1 MAQGINDTA
10 TLEGMGDVRQLSPLV
25 LAYIGDAYYEM
36 VVRTH
41 VVSEGNMQVEKLHKK
56 VTGLV
61 RASAQA
67 AIARHYV
74 DTEEFTEDEL
84 AVFKRGRNSKS
95 HTMPKNADPADYR
108 RATGLE
114 AVIGYLY
121 MDGRGRRAEELI
133 LKGIEYLTAQN
144 TEEKQNA

>member
-1 MAQGINDTA
+1 MAQGMNETA
-10 TLEGMGDVRQLSPLV
+10 AFEGQSDARQLSPLV

-56 VTGLV
+56 VTSMV

-74 DTEEFTEDEL
+74 DTEVFTEEEL

-121 MDGRGRRAEELI
+121 LDGQAERAKELT
-133 LKGIEYLTAQN
+133 LKGIEYLL
-144 TEEKQNA
+144 ESDSHD

>member
-56 VTGLV
+56 VTGMV

-74 DTEEFTEDEL
+74 DTEVFTEEEL

-121 MDGRGRRAEELI
+121 LDGQAERAKELT
-133 LKGIEYLTAQN
+133 LKGIEYLL
-144 TEEKQNA
+144 ESDSHD

>member
-1 MAQGINDTA
+1 MAQGVNETIAPDRQNDA
-10 TLEGMGDVRQLSPLV
+10 QQLSPLV

-36 VVRTH
+36 VVRTY

-56 VTGLV
+56 VTGIV
-61 RASAQA
+61 KASSQA
-67 AIARHYV
+67 AVARYYI
-74 DTEEFTEDEL
+74 DTDEFTDDEL

-95 HTMPKNADPADYR
+95 HTMPKNAEPADYR

-121 MDGRGRRAEELI
+121 LEGQDKRASELI
-133 LKGIEYLTAQN
+133 LKGIEYLA
-144 TEEKQNA
+144 KPDA

>member
-1 MAQGINDTA
+1 MAQGINETIA
-10 TLEGMGDVRQLSPLV
+10 LNGQGDARQLSPLV

-36 VVRTH
+36 VVRTY
-41 VVSEGNMQVEKLHKK
+41 VVSAGNMQVEKLHKK

-61 RASAQA
+61 RASSQA

-95 HTMPKNADPADYR
+95 HTMPKNAEPADYR

-114 AVIGYLY
+114 AVIGFLYL
-121 MDGRGRRAEELI
+121 DGQAKRAEELI
-133 LKGIEYLTAQN
+133 LKGIEYLA
-144 TEEKQNA
+144 E

>member
-1 MAQGINDTA
+1 MAQGVNETTAPNRQNDA
-10 TLEGMGDVRQLSPLV
+10 HQLSPLV

-36 VVRTH
+36 VVRTY

-56 VTGLV
+56 VTGIV
-61 RASAQA
+61 KASSQA
-67 AIARHYV
+67 AIARYYI
-74 DTEEFTEDEL
+74 DTDEFTDDEL

-95 HTMPKNADPADYR
+95 HTMPKNAEPADYR

-121 MDGRGRRAEELI
+121 LEGQDKRASELI
-133 LKGIEYLTAQN
+133 LKGIEYLA
-144 TEEKQNA
+144 KPDA

>member
-1 MAQGINDTA
+1 MAQGVNETIAPNRQNDA
-10 TLEGMGDVRQLSPLV
+10 QQLSPLV

-36 VVRTH
+36 VVRTY

-56 VTGLV
+56 VTGIV
-61 RASAQA
+61 KASSQA
-67 AIARHYV
+67 AIARYYI
-74 DTEEFTEDEL
+74 DTDEFTDDEL

-95 HTMPKNADPADYR
+95 HTMPKNAEPADYR

-121 MDGRGRRAEELI
+121 LEGQNKRAEELI
-133 LKGIEYLTAQN
+133 LRGIEYLAETDAKDQG
-144 TEEKQNA
+144 

>member
-1 MAQGINDTA
+1 MAQGMNETMALNGQSDA
-10 TLEGMGDVRQLSPLV
+10 RQLSPLV

-36 VVRTH
+36 VVRTY
-41 VVSEGNMQVEKLHKK
+41 VVSAGNMQVEKLHKK
-56 VTGLV
+56 VTGMV
-61 RASAQA
+61 RASSQA

-95 HTMPKNADPADYR
+95 HTIPKNAEPADYR

-121 MDGRGRRAEELI
+121 LDGQSKRAEELI
-133 LKGIEYLTAQN
+133 LKGIEYLAGQSS
-144 TEEKQNA
+144 QG

>member
-1 MAQGINDTA
+1 
-10 TLEGMGDVRQLSPLV
+10 
-25 LAYIGDAYYEM
+25 M
-36 VVRTH
+36 VVRTY
-41 VVSEGNMQVEKLHKK
+41 VVSAGNMQVEKLHKK
-56 VTGLV
+56 VTGMV
-61 RASAQA
+61 RASSQA

-95 HTMPKNADPADYR
+95 HTIPKNAEPADYR

-121 MDGRGRRAEELI
+121 LDGQSKRAEELI
-133 LKGIEYLTAQN
+133 LKGIEYLAGQSS
-144 TEEKQNA
+144 QG

>member
-1 MAQGINDTA
+1 MNETMALNGQSDA
-10 TLEGMGDVRQLSPLV
+10 RQLSPLV

-36 VVRTH
+36 VVRTY
-41 VVSEGNMQVEKLHKK
+41 VVSAGNMQVEKLHKK
-56 VTGLV
+56 VTGMV
-61 RASAQA
+61 RASSQA

-95 HTMPKNADPADYR
+95 HTIPKNAEPADYR

-121 MDGRGRRAEELI
+121 LDGQSKRAEELI
-133 LKGIEYLTAQN
+133 LKGIEYLAGQSS
-144 TEEKQNA
+144 QG

>member
-1 MAQGINDTA
+1 MAQGVNETIAPDRQNDA
-10 TLEGMGDVRQLSPLV
+10 QQLSPLV

-36 VVRTH
+36 VVRTY

-56 VTGLV
+56 VTGIV
-61 RASAQA
+61 KASSQA
-67 AIARHYV
+67 AIARYYI
-74 DTEEFTEDEL
+74 DTDEFTDDEL

-95 HTMPKNADPADYR
+95 HTMPKNAEPADYR

-121 MDGRGRRAEELI
+121 LEGQDKRASELI
-133 LKGIEYLTAQN
+133 LKGIEYLA
-144 TEEKQNA
+144 KPDA

>member
-10 TLEGMGDVRQLSPLV
+10 TLEGMGDARQLSPLV

-56 VTGLV
+56 VTSMV
-61 RASAQA
+61 RASSQA
-67 AIARHYV
+67 TIARHYV

-121 MDGRGRRAEELI
+121 MEGRGRRAEELI
-133 LKGIEYLTAQN
+133 LKGIEYLA
-144 TEEKQNA
+144 E

>member
-1 MAQGINDTA
+1 MAQGINETIA
-10 TLEGMGDVRQLSPLV
+10 LEGQNDARQLSPLV

-36 VVRTH
+36 VVRTY
-41 VVSEGNMQVEKLHKK
+41 VVSAGNMQVEKLHKK
-56 VTGLV
+56 VTGMV
-61 RASAQA
+61 RASSQA

-84 AVFKRGRNSKS
+84 DVFKRGRNSKS
-95 HTMPKNADPADYR
+95 HTIPKNAEPADYR

-121 MDGRGRRAEELI
+121 LDGQSKRAEELI
-133 LKGIEYLTAQN
+133 LKGIEYLAGQSS
-144 TEEKQNA
+144 QG

>member
-1 MAQGINDTA
+1 MAQGMNETMALNGQSDA
-10 TLEGMGDVRQLSPLV
+10 RQLSPLV

-36 VVRTH
+36 VVRTY
-41 VVSEGNMQVEKLHKK
+41 VVSAGNMQVEKLHKK
-56 VTGLV
+56 VTGMV
-61 RASAQA
+61 RASSRA

-95 HTMPKNADPADYR
+95 HTIPKNAEPADYR

-121 MDGRGRRAEELI
+121 LDGQSKRAEELI
-133 LKGIEYLTAQN
+133 LKGIEYLAGQSS
-144 TEEKQNA
+144 QG

>member
-1 MAQGINDTA
+1 MAQGVNETIAPNRQNDA
-10 TLEGMGDVRQLSPLV
+10 HQLSPLV

-36 VVRTH
+36 IVRTH
-41 VVSEGNMQVEKLHKK
+41 VVSAGNMQVEKLHRK

-61 RASAQA
+61 RASSQA
-67 AIARHYV
+67 AIARYYV
-74 DTEEFTEDEL
+74 DTEEFTEEEL

-95 HTMPKNADPADYR
+95 HTMPKNAEPADYR

-121 MDGRGRRAEELI
+121 LEGQNKRAEELI
-133 LKGIEYLTAQN
+133 LRGIEYLAETDAKDQG
-144 TEEKQNA
+144 

>member
-1 MAQGINDTA
+1 MAQGINETIA
-10 TLEGMGDVRQLSPLV
+10 LEGQNDARQLSPLV

-36 VVRTH
+36 VVRTY
-41 VVSEGNMQVEKLHKK
+41 VVSAGNMQVEKLHKK
-56 VTGLV
+56 VTGMV
-61 RASAQA
+61 RASSQA

-95 HTMPKNADPADYR
+95 HTIPKNAEPADYR

-121 MDGRGRRAEELI
+121 LDGQSKRAEELI
-133 LKGIEYLTAQN
+133 LKGIEYLAGQSS
-144 TEEKQNA
+144 QG

>member
-1 MAQGINDTA
+1 MAQVINEVK
-10 TLEGMGDVRQLSPLV
+10 TLDSQNDAGQFSPLV

-36 VVRTH
+36 IVRTH
-41 VVSEGNMQVEKLHKK
+41 VVSAGNMQVEKLHRK

-61 RASAQA
+61 RASSQA
-67 AIARHYV
+67 AIARYYV
-74 DTEEFTEDEL
+74 DTEEFTEEEL

-95 HTMPKNADPADYR
+95 HTMPKNAEPADYR

-121 MDGRGRRAEELI
+121 LEGQNKRAEELI
-133 LKGIEYLTAQN
+133 LRGIEYLAETDAKDQG
-144 TEEKQNA
+144 

>member
-1 MAQGINDTA
+1 MAQGMNETMALNGQSDA
-10 TLEGMGDVRQLSPLV
+10 RQLSPLV

-36 VVRTH
+36 VVRTY
-41 VVSEGNMQVEKLHKK
+41 VVSAGNMQVEKLHKK
-56 VTGLV
+56 VTGMV
-61 RASAQA
+61 RASSQA

-84 AVFKRGRNSKS
+84 VVFKRGRNSKS
-95 HTMPKNADPADYR
+95 HTIPKNAEPADYR

-121 MDGRGRRAEELI
+121 LDGQSKRAEELI
-133 LKGIEYLTAQN
+133 LKGIEYLAGQSS
-144 TEEKQNA
+144 QG

>member
-1 MAQGINDTA
+1 MAQGVNETIAPNRQNDA
-10 TLEGMGDVRQLSPLV
+10 QQLSPLV

-36 VVRTH
+36 VVRTY

-56 VTGLV
+56 VTGIV
-61 RASAQA
+61 KASSQA
-67 AIARHYV
+67 AIARYYI
-74 DTEEFTEDEL
+74 DTDEFTDDEL

-95 HTMPKNADPADYR
+95 HTMPKNAEPADYR

-121 MDGRGRRAEELI
+121 LEGQDKRASELI
-133 LKGIEYLTAQN
+133 LKGIEYLA
-144 TEEKQNA
+144 KSDA

>member
-1 MAQGINDTA
+1 MAQGINEVK
-10 TLEGMGDVRQLSPLV
+10 TLDSQNDAGQFSPLV

-36 VVRTH
+36 IVRTH
-41 VVSEGNMQVEKLHKK
+41 VVSAGYMQVEKLHRK

-61 RASAQA
+61 RASSQA
-67 AIARHYV
+67 AIARYYV
-74 DTEEFTEDEL
+74 DTEEFTEEEM

-95 HTMPKNADPADYR
+95 HTMPKNAEPADYR

-121 MDGRGRRAEELI
+121 LEGQNKRAEELI
-133 LKGIEYLTAQN
+133 LRGIEYLAETDAKDQG
-144 TEEKQNA
+144 

>member
-1 MAQGINDTA
+1 MAQGINETIA
-10 TLEGMGDVRQLSPLV
+10 LEGQNDARQLSPLV

-36 VVRTH
+36 VIRTYA
-41 VVSEGNMQVEKLHKK
+41 VSAGNMQVEKLHKK

-61 RASAQA
+61 RASSQA
-67 AIARHYV
+67 AIARHYIE
-74 DTEEFTEDEL
+74 TEEFTEDEL

-95 HTMPKNADPADYR
+95 HTIPKNAEPADYR

-121 MDGRGRRAEELI
+121 LDGQSKRADELI
-133 LKGIEYLTAQN
+133 LKGIEYLAGKN
-144 TEEKQNA
+144 SKD

>member
-1 MAQGINDTA
+1 MAQGMNETMALNGQSDA
-10 TLEGMGDVRQLSPLV
+10 RQLSPLV

-36 VVRTH
+36 VVRTY
-41 VVSEGNMQVEKLHKK
+41 VVSAGNMQVEKLHKK
-56 VTGLV
+56 VTGMV
-61 RASAQA
+61 RASSQA

-84 AVFKRGRNSKS
+84 DVFKRGRNSKS
-95 HTMPKNADPADYR
+95 HTIPKNAEPADYR

-121 MDGRGRRAEELI
+121 LDGQSKRAEELI
-133 LKGIEYLTAQN
+133 LKGIEYLAGQSS
-144 TEEKQNA
+144 QG

>member
-1 MAQGINDTA
+1 MAQGMNETA
-10 TLEGMGDVRQLSPLV
+10 AFEGQSDACQLSPLV

-56 VTGLV
+56 VTGMV

-74 DTEEFTEDEL
+74 DTEVFTEEEL

-121 MDGRGRRAEELI
+121 LDGQAERAKELT
-133 LKGIEYLTAQN
+133 LKGIEYLL
-144 TEEKQNA
+144 ESDSHD

>member
-1 MAQGINDTA
+1 MAQGMNETA
-10 TLEGMGDVRQLSPLV
+10 AFEGQSDARQLSPLV

-56 VTGLV
+56 VTSMV

-74 DTEEFTEDEL
+74 DTEVFTEKEL

-121 MDGRGRRAEELI
+121 LDGQAERAKELT
-133 LKGIEYLTAQN
+133 LKGIEYLL
-144 TEEKQNA
+144 ESDSHD

>member
-1 MAQGINDTA
+1 MAQGINETIA
-10 TLEGMGDVRQLSPLV
+10 LEGQNDARQLSPLV

-74 DTEEFTEDEL
+74 DTEEFNEDEL

-108 RATGLE
+108 RE
-114 AVIGYLY
+114 IGYLY

>member
-1 MAQGINDTA
+1 MAQGINEVK
-10 TLEGMGDVRQLSPLV
+10 TLDSQNDAGQFSPLV

-36 VVRTH
+36 IVRTH
-41 VVSEGNMQVEKLHKK
+41 VVSAGNMQVEKLHRK

-61 RASAQA
+61 RASSQA
-67 AIARHYV
+67 AIARYYV
-74 DTEEFTEDEL
+74 DTEEFTEEEM

-95 HTMPKNADPADYR
+95 HTMPKNAEPADYR

-121 MDGRGRRAEELI
+121 LEGQNKRAEELI
-133 LKGIEYLTAQN
+133 LRGIEYLAETDAKDQG
-144 TEEKQNA
+144 

>member
-1 MAQGINDTA
+1 MAQGINEVK
-10 TLEGMGDVRQLSPLV
+10 TLDSQNDAGQFSPLV

-36 VVRTH
+36 IVRTH
-41 VVSEGNMQVEKLHKK
+41 VVSAGNMQVEKLHRK

-61 RASAQA
+61 RASSQA
-67 AIARHYV
+67 AIARYYV
-74 DTEEFTEDEL
+74 DTEEFTEEEL

-95 HTMPKNADPADYR
+95 HTMPKNAEPADYR

-121 MDGRGRRAEELI
+121 LEGQNKRAEELI
-133 LKGIEYLTAQN
+133 LRGIEYLAETDAKDQG
-144 TEEKQNA
+144 

>member
-1 MAQGINDTA
+1 MAQGVNETIAPNRQNDA
-10 TLEGMGDVRQLSPLV
+10 HQLSPLV

-36 VVRTH
+36 VVRTY

-56 VTGLV
+56 VTGIV
-61 RASAQA
+61 KASSQA
-67 AIARHYV
+67 AIARYYI
-74 DTEEFTEDEL
+74 DTHEFTDDEL

-95 HTMPKNADPADYR
+95 HTMPKNAEPADYR

-121 MDGRGRRAEELI
+121 LEGQDKRASELI
-133 LKGIEYLTAQN
+133 LKGIEYLTKPDA
-144 TEEKQNA
+144 

>member
-1 MAQGINDTA
+1 MNETA
-10 TLEGMGDVRQLSPLV
+10 AFEGQSDACQLSPLV

-56 VTGLV
+56 VTSMV

-74 DTEEFTEDEL
+74 DTEVFTEEEL

-121 MDGRGRRAEELI
+121 LDGQAERAKELT
-133 LKGIEYLTAQN
+133 LKGIEYLL
-144 TEEKQNA
+144 ESDSHD

>member
-1 MAQGINDTA
+1 VAQGVNETIAPNRQNDA
-10 TLEGMGDVRQLSPLV
+10 HQLSPLV

-36 VVRTH
+36 VVRTY

-56 VTGLV
+56 VTGIV
-61 RASAQA
+61 KASSQA
-67 AIARHYV
+67 AIARYYI
-74 DTEEFTEDEL
+74 DTDEFTDDEL

-95 HTMPKNADPADYR
+95 HTMPKNAEPADYR

-121 MDGRGRRAEELI
+121 LEGQDKRASELI
-133 LKGIEYLTAQN
+133 LKGIEYLA
-144 TEEKQNA
+144 KPDA

>member
-1 MAQGINDTA
+1 MAQGINEVK
-10 TLEGMGDVRQLSPLV
+10 TLDSQNDAGQFSPLV

-36 VVRTH
+36 IVRTH
-41 VVSEGNMQVEKLHKK
+41 VVSAGNMQVEKLHRK

-61 RASAQA
+61 RASSQA
-67 AIARHYV
+67 AIARYYV
-74 DTEEFTEDEL
+74 DTEEFTEEEM

-95 HTMPKNADPADYR
+95 HTMPKNAEPADYR

-121 MDGRGRRAEELI
+121 LEGQNKRAEELI
-133 LKGIEYLTAQN
+133 LRGIEYLAETDVKDQG
-144 TEEKQNA
+144 

>member
-1 MAQGINDTA
+1 MNETMALNGQSDA
-10 TLEGMGDVRQLSPLV
+10 RQLSPLV

-36 VVRTH
+36 VVRTY
-41 VVSEGNMQVEKLHKK
+41 VVSAGNMQVEKLHKK
-56 VTGLV
+56 VTGMV
-61 RASAQA
+61 RASSQA

-84 AVFKRGRNSKS
+84 DVFKRGRNSKS
-95 HTMPKNADPADYR
+95 HTIPKNAEPADYR

-121 MDGRGRRAEELI
+121 LDGQSKRAEELI
-133 LKGIEYLTAQN
+133 LKGIEYLAGQSS
-144 TEEKQNA
+144 QG

>member
-1 MAQGINDTA
+1 MAQGVNETIAPNRQNDA
-10 TLEGMGDVRQLSPLV
+10 HQLSPLV

-36 VVRTH
+36 VVRTY
-41 VVSEGNMQVEKLHKK
+41 VVSAGNMQVEKLHRK

-61 RASAQA
+61 RASSQA
-67 AIARHYV
+67 AIARYYV
-74 DTEEFTEDEL
+74 DTEEFTEEEM

-95 HTMPKNADPADYR
+95 HTMPKNAEPADYR

-121 MDGRGRRAEELI
+121 LEGQNKRAEELI
-133 LKGIEYLTAQN
+133 LRGIEYLAETDAKDQG
-144 TEEKQNA
+144 